1 MSIYYYYFWPYHK
14 ACRISVPYLGIKLMP
29 LHWKHVILTT
39 GLPGK
44 SHVVMSFLFLI
55 FVISIFSLYSWLV
68 FLGVYQFLNNISNNQ
83 LLVINIYIFLCIC
96 FLSVCFLYFL
106 LFPFCYCFGFFLI
119 FIYLFIYSYIFIF
132 GHAGSLLL
140 PSNFL

>member
-14 ACRISVPYLGIKLMP
+14 VCRISVPYLGIKLMP

-44 SHVVMSFLFLI
+44 SRVVMSFLFLI
-55 FVISIFSLYSWLV
+55 FVISIFSHYSWLV
-68 FLGVYQFLNNISNNQ
+68 FLGVYQFLNKISNNQ
-83 LLVINIYIFLCIC
+83 LLVINIYFFYVFVSYVFVFCTSFFFLFAIA
-96 FLSVCFLYFL
+96 L
-106 LFPFCYCFGFFLI
+106 GFFN
-119 FIYLFIYSYIFIF
+119 FYLFIYSYIFIF